1 MRAVARVLAA
11 GFALVAGYL
20 VAGTPAVVLLA
31 AGLTVLGLLAAR
43 AAVPAALP
51 ALEAVAGEETRGTD
65 DLQQF
70 SSYWRINRAVSWS
83 QVSARHYDSTARP
96 LLTRLLAVAL
106 ADGHGIDLSR
116 EPERARE
123 LLGEELWPLLD
134 PGRPASGDT
143 FVPGPDSATLHAVA
157 IRLEELWP

>member
-1 MRAVARVLAA
+1 MRAASRVLAA

-31 AGLTVLGLLAAR
+31 AGLAVLGLLAAR

-51 ALEAVAGEETRGTD
+51 PLGAVAGEETHGTD